1 MILKVFSCLDGSMI
15 LSLAFRETKYQGGYI
30 AACFALLDVFSLVLF
45 LFRCWEEVVESPFW
59 WIIKTPILV
68 SILVK
73 YQHIPLAA
81 KPSLIPS
88 VGGGGVLRRGVR
100 GKCVDR

>member
-1 MILKVFSCLDGSMI
+1 ML
-15 LSLAFRETKYQGGYI
+15 
-30 AACFALLDVFSLVLF
+30 ALLDVLSLVLF

-73 YQHIPLAA
+73 YQHILLAA
-81 KPSLIPS
+81 KPSLILS
-88 VGGGGVLRRGVR
+88 VGGEGVLRSVLLMSMENALTERIPLYIE
-100 GKCVDR
+100 CLS

>member
-1 MILKVFSCLDGSMI
+1 MILKVFSSLDYSII
-15 LSLAFRETKYQGGYI
+15 LSLAFRETKYPRKLHS
-30 AACFALLDVFSLVLF
+30 CLLALLDVLSLVLF

-88 VGGGGVLRRGVR
+88 GGGEGVLRRGVR